1 MGYDVQWTVF
11 HVIESMSSHKLS
23 EKRIGYAAAALCFS
37 QETPMLMLCT
47 NLIKKDLKS
56 NVGDGAMA
64 LHTLSQIANRDLAR
78 DLHHDVSFM
87 LLCLQAF
94 FLSE

>member
-1 MGYDVQWTVF
+1 
-11 HVIESMSSHKLS
+11 MSSHKQS

-56 NVGDGAMA
+56 NIGDGAMA
-64 LHTLSQIANRDLAR
+64 LHTLSQIADRDLAR
-78 DLHHDVSFM
+78 DLHHDVRLFVASFRKHV
-87 LLCLQAF
+87 LLSNSIF
-94 FLSE
+94 YSVFLI